1 MTIEE
6 LGSKFDELFIY
17 RLGEGEDYKLILDN
31 EDGTFHCDLIHY
43 SPFSK
48 DICITIGEFDFKVEE
63 VIVNG
68 DKLYVRLDHSIY
80 EAEWYSNRSN
90 YTCNYEDEVKEYNR
104 TYLFTLQ
111 KVKRSYENVS
121 LTS

>member
-6 LGSKFDELFIY
+6 LGSKLDELCVY
-17 RLGEGEDYKLILDN
+17 RLGCGEDYDLILDN

-48 DICITIGEFDFKVEE
+48 DIRITVGEYDFKVEE

-68 DKLYVRLDHSIY
+68 DKLYVRLDYSIY
-80 EAEWYSNRSN
+80 EAEWYSNKSN
-90 YTCNYEDEVKEYNR
+90 YACNYNDDVKEYNKV
-104 TYLFTLQ
+104 YLFTLQ
-111 KVKRSYENVS
+111 KVERTYKNVS
-121 LTS
+121 LIS